1 VPSPESRCGG
11 RCRRLRRVAVFRAL
25 VEAASTLNCS
35 RPAGVSL
42 NSKRVSSTSVI
53 CTEASEH
60 SIHRLRGPRSAPIN
74 RSLKKSSTTGSRSD
88 RPHTTFHTRQVPR
101 HIRTPNLRSHT
112 VLLGG
117 LLLGGGLLLLGGGLP
132 LLGGMCADEPAG

>member
-1 VPSPESRCGG
+1 MRT
-11 RCRRLRRVAVFRAL
+11 RVALPARR
-25 VEAASTLNCS
+25 ETDSHKDDERS
-35 RPAGVSL
+35 R
-42 NSKRVSSTSVI
+42 KSVKF
-53 CTEASEH
+53 A
-60 SIHRLRGPRSAPIN
+60 
-74 RSLKKSSTTGSRSD
+74 SSTTGSRSD